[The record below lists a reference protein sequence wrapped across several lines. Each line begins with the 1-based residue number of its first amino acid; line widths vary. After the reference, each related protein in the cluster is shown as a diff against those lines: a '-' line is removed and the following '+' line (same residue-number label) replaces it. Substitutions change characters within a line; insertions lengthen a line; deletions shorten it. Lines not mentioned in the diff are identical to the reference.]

1 MESYDLTPRNSI
13 GKQLVEIVGL
23 DGLGV
28 IAHVGGAERVSIGE
42 LPINLDR
49 KIVFVC
55 DLLAGKGKNPGITI
69 AQQSAVRQRVKRA
82 DEWQN
87 ALIDMRRRVRIDSG
101 TGTASWNLSCNAT
114 IRWKLLRSLRNRA

>member
-28 IAHVGGAERVSIGE
+28 IAHVGGGQRVSIGE
-42 LPINLDR
+42 LPINFDR

-69 AQQSAVRQRVKRA
+69 AQHRAVWQRIEGI
-82 DEWQN
+82 DE
-87 ALIDMRRRVRIDSG
+87 AKYIGIDGDRSG
-101 TGTASWNLSCNAT
+101 REVS
-114 IRWKLLRSLRNRA
+114 